1 LLAEN
6 QNQGYDARHHDRRR
20 QPCGQRE
27 RRMSPIEIRLISHCM
42 RDTNGQERTKEK
54 SSKGST
60 QPLEKVQ
67 NGQEN
72 PRKAKPFSL
81 IVFARPWLDL
91 DRFG

>member
-6 QNQGYDARHHDRRR
+6 QNHGYDARHHDRRR

-27 RRMSPIEIRLISHCM
+27 RRMSRIEIRLISHCM

-54 SSKGST
+54 IIQGSP

-67 NGQEN
+67 NGQEKSKKN
-72 PRKAKPFSL
+72 QGFFFDFICQAL
-81 IVFARPWLDL
+81 AG
-91 DRFG
+91 FG